1 LNSVK
6 SLEPVID
13 PTNKILFLLDW
24 ELTLKCNLDCAYC
37 PSTGIHQSHDNST
50 RHPPLADCLKT
61 IDFMFEYADMYMSL
75 RPKSLRQVVLN
86 VYGGESLHHP
96 DVVTVLEQ
104 VHQRYQPYR
113 DRWNLTITTTTNAIV
128 SDKKFA
134 KIIPLVDEFTTS
146 YHTHT
151 TDKQKQQFKKNL
163 LAIQAAGRRLKCVV
177 LMHSESELFADAN
190 DMIAWLIEN
199 NIRHLPRALDHF
211 SDDFNYEP
219 QQIKWF
225 DNIYQSKSFNSTSKL
240 TKLSAD
246 VVDSTNMLD
255 LGRACCGGRQL
266 HQDQNYKTR
275 DFFVANRF
283 PDWYC
288 SVNHFFLYIKQYTGD
303 VFVNKDCKMN
313 FNGTVG
319 AIGNLKHAD
328 QLLNET
334 KNYIDTDTMPVIQC
348 KKSQCLCGLCAPK
361 AATQGEYDTIIKKYF
376 IKKTSWDI

>member
-1 LNSVK
+1 MNSAK
-6 SLEPVID
+6 SLEPAIN
-13 PTNKILFLLDW
+13 PSNKILFLLDW

-37 PSTGIHQSHDNST
+37 PSTGINQSHDNST

-96 DVVTVLEQ
+96 DIVTVLEQ
-104 VHQRYQPYR
+104 VHQRYQQYR

-134 KIIPLVDEFTTS
+134 KIIPLIDEFTTS

-199 NIRHLPRALDHF
+199 DIRHLPRALDHF

-240 TKLSAD
+240 TKLGAD

-319 AIGNLKHAD
+319 AIGNLKQAD

-334 KNYIDTDTMPVIQC
+334 KNYINTDTMPVIQC

-361 AATQGEYDTIIKKYF
+361 AATRNEYDTIIKKYF
-376 IKKTSWDI
+376 IKKTS

>member
-1 LNSVK
+1 
-6 SLEPVID
+6 
-13 PTNKILFLLDW
+13 
-24 ELTLKCNLDCAYC
+24 
-37 PSTGIHQSHDNST
+37 
-50 RHPPLADCLKT
+50 
-61 IDFMFEYADMYMSL
+61 
-75 RPKSLRQVVLN
+75 
-86 VYGGESLHHP
+86 
-96 DVVTVLEQ
+96 
-104 VHQRYQPYR
+104 
-113 DRWNLTITTTTNAIV
+113 
-128 SDKKFA
+128 
-134 KIIPLVDEFTTS
+134 
-146 YHTHT
+146 
-151 TDKQKQQFKKNL
+151 
-163 LAIQAAGRRLKCVV
+163 
-177 LMHSESELFADAN
+177 
-190 DMIAWLIEN
+190 MIAWLIEN
-199 NIRHLPRALDHF
+199 DIRYLPRAVDHF

-240 TKLSAD
+240 TKLGAD

-319 AIGNLKHAD
+319 AIGNLKQAD

-334 KNYIDTDTMPVIQC
+334 KNYIDTDTMPIIQC
-348 KKSQCLCGLCAPK
+348 KKSQCHCGLCAPK
-361 AATQGEYDTIIKKYF
+361 AATQGEYDTSIKKYF
-376 IKKTSWDI
+376 IKKIP

>member
-1 LNSVK
+1 MNSVK
-6 SLEPVID
+6 SLEPAID
-13 PTNKILFLLDW
+13 PINKILFLLDW

-37 PSTGIHQSHDNST
+37 PSTGIYQSHDNST

-96 DVVTVLEQ
+96 DIVTVLEQ
-104 VHQRYQPYR
+104 VHQRYQQYR

-134 KIIPLVDEFTTS
+134 KIIPLIDEFTTS

-151 TDKQKQQFKKNL
+151 TNKQKRQFKKNL

-177 LMHSESELFADAN
+177 LMHSESELFADAT
-190 DMIAWLIEN
+190 DMIAWLTEN
-199 NIRHLPRALDHF
+199 DIRHLPRALDRF

-240 TKLSAD
+240 TKLSPD
-246 VVDSTNMLD
+246 VVKSTNMLD

-283 PDWYC
+283 PDWSC

-319 AIGNLKHAD
+319 AIGNLKQAD

-361 AATQGEYDTIIKKYF
+361 ASTRGEYDTIIKKYF
-376 IKKTSWDI
+376 IKKTS

>member
-1 LNSVK
+1 
-6 SLEPVID
+6 
-13 PTNKILFLLDW
+13 
-24 ELTLKCNLDCAYC
+24 
-37 PSTGIHQSHDNST
+37 
-50 RHPPLADCLKT
+50 
-61 IDFMFEYADMYMSL
+61 MFEYADMYMSL

-96 DVVTVLEQ
+96 DIVTVLEQ
-104 VHQRYQPYR
+104 VHQRYQQYC

-190 DMIAWLIEN
+190 DMITWLIAN
-199 NIRHLPRALDHF
+199 DIRHLPRALDYF

-240 TKLSAD
+240 TKLGAD

-319 AIGNLKHAD
+319 AIGNLKQAD

-361 AATQGEYDTIIKKYF
+361 ASTRGEYDTIIKKYF
-376 IKKTSWDI
+376 IKKIP

>member
-1 LNSVK
+1 
-6 SLEPVID
+6 
-13 PTNKILFLLDW
+13 
-24 ELTLKCNLDCAYC
+24 
-37 PSTGIHQSHDNST
+37 
-50 RHPPLADCLKT
+50 
-61 IDFMFEYADMYMSL
+61 MYMSL

-96 DVVTVLEQ
+96 DIVTVLEQ
-104 VHQRYQPYR
+104 VHQRYQQYR

-134 KIIPLVDEFTTS
+134 KIIPLIDEFTTS

-199 NIRHLPRALDHF
+199 DIRHLPRALDHF

-240 TKLSAD
+240 TKLGAD

-319 AIGNLKHAD
+319 AIGNLKQAD

-334 KNYIDTDTMPVIQC
+334 KNYINTDTMPVIQC

-361 AATQGEYDTIIKKYF
+361 AATRNEYDTIIKKYF
-376 IKKTSWDI
+376 IKKTS

>member
-1 LNSVK
+1 MNSVK
-6 SLEPVID
+6 SLEPAID
-13 PTNKILFLLDW
+13 PVNKVLFLLDW

-37 PSTGIHQSHDNST
+37 PSGIQESHDNST

-61 IDFMFEYADMYMSL
+61 IDFMFEYADMYMLL

-96 DVVTVLEQ
+96 DIVTVLEQ
-104 VHQRYQPYR
+104 VRERYQPYR
-113 DRWNLTITTTTNAIV
+113 DRWNITITTTTNAIV
-128 SDKKFA
+128 SDNKFA
-134 KIIPLVDEFTTS
+134 KIIPLIDEFTTS

-163 LAIQAAGRRLKCVV
+163 LAIKSAGRRLRCVT
-177 LMHSESELFADAN
+177 LMHPEPELFTDAN
-190 DMIAWLIEN
+190 NMIAWLAGHD
-199 NIRHLPRALDHF
+199 IRHLPRALDHI
-211 SDDFNYEP
+211 SDDFNYWP

-225 DNIYQSKSFNSTSKL
+225 DNVYQSKSFNSTSKL
-240 TKLSAD
+240 TKLSPNI
-246 VVDSTNMLD
+246 VKSTNMLE

-275 DFFVANRF
+275 EFFVANRF
-283 PDWYC
+283 PDWHC

-303 VFVNKDCKMN
+303 VYINKDCRMN

-319 AIGNLKHAD
+319 PIGNLKQAS
-328 QLLNET
+328 QLLSET

-348 KKSQCLCGLCAPK
+348 KKTHCRCGLCAPK
-361 AATQGEYDTIIKKYF
+361 AATRDEYDTIIKKYF
-376 IKKTSWDI
+376 IKKTS

>member
-1 LNSVK
+1 MNSAK
-6 SLEPVID
+6 SLEPAIN

-37 PSTGIHQSHDNST
+37 ATTGMHQSHDNST

-96 DVVTVLEQ
+96 DIVTVLEQ
-104 VHQRYQPYR
+104 VHQRYQQYR

-134 KIIPLVDEFTTS
+134 KIIPLIDEFTTS

-151 TDKQKQQFKKNL
+151 TNKQKQQFKKNL

-199 NIRHLPRALDHF
+199 DIRYLPRALDYF
-211 SDDFNYEP
+211 GDDFNYEP

-240 TKLSAD
+240 TKLSSD

-275 DFFVANRF
+275 KNCISAKPRKIGSSVLRIRRF
-283 PDWYC
+283 
-288 SVNHFFLYIKQYTGD
+288 G
-303 VFVNKDCKMN
+303 
-313 FNGTVG
+313 
-319 AIGNLKHAD
+319 
-328 QLLNET
+328 
-334 KNYIDTDTMPVIQC
+334 
-348 KKSQCLCGLCAPK
+348 
-361 AATQGEYDTIIKKYF
+361 
-376 IKKTSWDI
+376 